1 MNEKLLANI
10 RFYFAQSV
18 FMNSI
23 HYKAYDRIKKQKRKL
38 SNFLLGCASV
48 TLVLLVIQLISIEND
63 CQVGLRIVS
72 YVGLL
77 TTAITTIIELFNKED
92 LSVLMCQHKS
102 VAEKYKTI
110 RDEYMGLIEEIMSNY
125 DSEESIR
132 NKKNDLQKRY
142 SLVGENSPETN
153 LDDYKKA
160 QKGLGL
166 NGNDGEE
173 FTWSD
178 AEIDKF
184 LPKKMRL
191 K

>member
-23 HYKAYDRIKKQKRKL
+23 HYKAYDRIKTQKRKL

-48 TLVLLVIQLISIEND
+48 TLVLLVIQLISVENNF
-63 CQVGLRIVS
+63 QVGLRIVS

-77 TTAITTIIELFNKED
+77 MTAITTIMELFNKED
-92 LSVLMCQHKS
+92 LSMLMCQHKS
-102 VAEKYKTI
+102 VAEKYKVL
-110 RDEYMGLIEEIMSNY
+110 RDEYMSLIEEIMSNY
-125 DSEESIR
+125 DSEDSIR
-132 NKKNDLQKRY
+132 NKKNNLQKRY
-142 SLVGENSPETN
+142 GLIGENSPKTTS
-153 LDDYKKA
+153 DDYKNA

-184 LPKKMRL
+184 LPKKLRL